1 MYTQHKNPP
10 FLKKGDKVAIV
21 APAKKLEFEQIE
33 RAKQRLELWGLHVIL
48 GEHVLEKHY
57 QFAGTD
63 AQRLSDMQWALDSP
77 EIKAVF
83 CARGG
88 YGSVRIVDSIDF
100 SHFVKNPKWII
111 GFSDITVFHNHIHTH
126 HSLCTL
132 HATVPINYPENI
144 HEENE
149 AIRSLRTT
157 LFGEA
162 QRYMVHPEKHKRLG
176 VAKGTLVGGNLSI
189 LYSLIGTNSD
199 IDTDG
204 KILFLEDLS
213 EYAYHVDRMLWAMK
227 KAGKFAKLT
236 GLVVGSFTD
245 IKQGPDPFGKTAEE
259 MILEIVNEYNYPVL
273 FDFPA
278 GHQSDNRTLV
288 MGAPCTIDVNT
299 NSCIFEQQW
308 PNTTN

>member
-1 MYTQHKNPP
+1 MLAQHTIPP

-21 APAKKLEFEQIE
+21 APAKKLEAEQIE
-33 RAKQRLELWGLHVIL
+33 RAKKRLEAWGLEVIL
-48 GEHVLEKHY
+48 GEHVLEKHF

-63 AQRLSDMQWALDSP
+63 MQRLADMQWAIDSP
-77 EIKAVF
+77 EIKAIF

-88 YGSVRIVDSIDF
+88 YGSVRIIDKIDF
-100 SHFVKNPKWII
+100 SNLVSNPKWII

-132 HATVPINYPENI
+132 HATVPINFPENLN
-144 HEENE
+144 EEND
-149 AIRSLRTT
+149 AVLSLRNT
-157 LFGEA
+157 LFGMA
-162 QRYMVHPEKHKRLG
+162 QRYTVRPEKHNRAGNANGL
-176 VAKGTLVGGNLSI
+176 LIGGNLSI
-189 LYSLIGTNSD
+189 LYSLLGTNSD

-227 KAGKFAKLT
+227 KAGKFAKLK
-236 GLVVGSFTD
+236 GLLVGSFTD

-259 MILEIVNEYNYPVL
+259 MIFEAVSEYNYPVL
-273 FDFPA
+273 FQFPA
-278 GHQSDNRTLV
+278 GHQTDNRALV
-288 MGAPCTIDVNT
+288 MGAPCNIEVNFT
-299 NSCIFEQQW
+299 NCIFEQLW